1 VQHVLVCSERCDK
14 LIAALGSQ
22 LNQNQMA
29 TEEKNPLLHIVKLQ
43 LLDDELDAILSEQK
57 GLPEEISA
65 LEEQIAQLTRQL
77 EERTRRIEE
86 NQAKRIALR
95 AEIKESQEKIK
106 KYKEA
111 QTKARNNKEYDALSK
126 QIEFEEQEIKRAES
140 QIRAIEAL
148 EEQFAQLEKKGKELL
163 AENRLDELTADMY
176 PTDELKKNLAEC
188 QSELKRKQKELDTI
202 IKNTQDDVNA
212 LKRKIKKQ
220 REIVELHAKH
230 LLIKYDQLRRGN
242 IQNVVVKFSRN
253 ACSGCNT
260 RVPASRHAF
269 IYQGGF
275 YSCETCGRIV
285 VHERLF
291 EELTAVTSE

>member
-1 VQHVLVCSERCDK
+1 MTTV
-14 LIAALGSQ
+14 
-22 LNQNQMA
+22 
-29 TEEKNPLLHIVKLQ
+29 EKNPLLHIIKLQ

-65 LEEQIAQLTRQL
+65 LEAQIAELSRQL
-77 EERTRRIEE
+77 EQRAKRLEE

-95 AEIKESQEKIK
+95 TEIKDAQEKIK
-106 KYKEA
+106 KYKDA

-148 EEQFAQLEKKGKELL
+148 EEQFEQLEQKGKELL
-163 AENRLDELTADMY
+163 AENRYDELTPDMY
-176 PTDELKKNLAEC
+176 PTDELKKHLAEA
-188 QSELKRKQKELDTI
+188 EAEHKRKQKELNTI
-202 IKNTQDDVNA
+202 IKNTQAEVDE
-212 LKRKIKKQ
+212 LRKKIKKQ
-220 REIVELHAKH
+220 REVVQAHLKH
-230 LLIKYDQLRRGN
+230 VLVKYDQLRRGN
-242 IQNVVVKFSRN
+242 VQNVVVKFSRN

-269 IYQGGF
+269 IFQGGF

-291 EELTAVTSE
+291 EELAGVTSE